1 MSVIASKSVSRSAP
15 GIFTQS
21 VMRLDV
27 RIRFALRRF
36 AALYAEAR
44 IRQAANEIR
53 RFEECH
59 RPLSEREDGS
69 RSRRADDALQ
79 PSK

>member
-15 GIFTQS
+15 GVPTAI
-21 VMRLDV
+21 RLYARV
-27 RIRFALRRF
+27 RFALRRF
-36 AALYAEAR
+36 AALYAAAR
-44 IRQAANEIR
+44 IRQAADEIR

-59 RPLSEREDGS
+59 RPLSEREDGP
-69 RSRRADDALQ
+69 RSRLADDSLQQ